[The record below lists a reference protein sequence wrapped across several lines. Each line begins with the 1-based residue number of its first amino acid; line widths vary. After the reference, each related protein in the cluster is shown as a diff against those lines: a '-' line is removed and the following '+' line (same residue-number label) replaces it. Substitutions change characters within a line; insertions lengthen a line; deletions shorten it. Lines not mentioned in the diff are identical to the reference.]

1 MPQTARRRRRTAGLS
16 AGCRGDQRTAA
27 PVSAL
32 AVALVACSGAVGKP
46 GEPGEAGEAGEP
58 GKSAGLA
65 PTTTGTMTDVSI
77 SFTAATADIPAKG
90 GMHTIPD
97 LGMYFH
103 DADGGDANLTYMPT
117 VKKPAAGVAK
127 VKVELVPPAGTVTT
141 TGLKVT
147 AVGVGTATVMV
158 KATDKDGLSS
168 PAQSFMVT
176 VAAPT
181 TEPAAPAAPSST
193 DPLMLTAADT
203 KATLAVGKSSTLTV
217 NPTDTV
223 ITVDTAGVLQVTKTT
238 ETTYTVKAV
247 KKGSADIQV
256 FGADNKL
263 LGTITVT
270 VSNQAPKRETA
281 VPDLQYTLD
290 PAKFPHEKFPV
301 MVYPLSVDLDDF
313 FTDHDGDALTFK
325 ATSKNPR
332 NAVVAGIS
340 KQRTGAGS
348 AGRETIYID
357 VIDHNQTTFDIEVT
371 ATDKAKLAA
380 EGSVVLT
387 VVMAPVVS
395 QTIKVAETP
404 TGFVPVELGFRK
416 GTIHKLTV
424 ATVAAAAAAAAD
436 PTGFGF
442 SANYMPLDSD
452 DEPITPIVTTI
463 NVTDIMPL
471 NPAINGLTSGDSYYS
486 TKPSSG
492 LVVQNFAYDEDDGTH
507 VLEVEVI
514 SPLTHTITVTFHV
527 WEETEMVIEDVAS
540 KGKWHMIT
548 RKLTVDANFVTEA
561 ATPPTL

>member
-1 MPQTARRRRRTAGLS
+1 M
-16 AGCRGDQRTAA
+16 
-27 PVSAL
+27 AL

-77 SFTAATADIPAKG
+77 SFTAATADMPAKG

-117 VKKPAAGVAK
+117 VKPAAGVA
-127 VKVELVPPAGTVTT
+127 KVELVPPAGTVTT

-181 TEPAAPAAPSST
+181 TTPTEPTTPTTPTTA
-193 DPLMLTAADT
+193 PLMLTAADT
-203 KATLAVGKSSTLTV
+203 KATLAVGKSATLTV

-247 KKGSADIQV
+247 KKGPAAIQV

-270 VSNQAPKRETA
+270 VSNQAPNRTIA
-281 VPDLQYTLD
+281 VPSLQYTLD
-290 PAKFPHEKFPV
+290 PALSRDGLPV
-301 MVYPLSVDLDDF
+301 MVYSLSVNLDAF
-313 FTDHDGDALTFK
+313 FTDPDGDALTFK

-340 KQRTGAGS
+340 KQKTGAVK
-348 AGRETIYID
+348 EIIYID
-357 VIDHNQTTFDIEVT
+357 VIDHSQTTFEVEVT

-380 EGSVVLT
+380 KGSVVLT
-387 VVMAPVVS
+387 VVMRSVVS
-395 QTIKVAETP
+395 QTIVVAETP

-424 ATVAAAAAAAAD
+424 ATVAAD
-436 PTGFGF
+436 QTDGVTTTGFGF
-442 SANYMPLDSD
+442 SADYIPLDANNVEIQSVSIDDDADNDVTEIIPPNIGSD
-452 DEPITPIVTTI
+452 ATT
-463 NVTDIMPL
+463 DGR
-471 NPAINGLTSGDSYYS
+471 ANGASYY
-486 TKPSSG
+486 KIVPSSG
-492 LVVQNFAYDEDDGTH
+492 LSVRNFAYVNGTH

-527 WEETEMVIEDVAS
+527 WERIKEAVVAVPAS
-540 KGKWHMIT
+540 GDEAAIVAAISEGKWHTIT

>member
-1 MPQTARRRRRTAGLS
+1 M
-16 AGCRGDQRTAA
+16 
-27 PVSAL
+27 AL

-46 GEPGEAGEAGEP
+46 GEPGEAGEP

-181 TEPAAPAAPSST
+181 TEPAAPAAPAST

-238 ETTYTVKAV
+238 ETTYTVKAA
-247 KKGSADIQV
+247 KKGSAAIQV

-263 LGTITVT
+263 IGTITVT
-270 VSNQAPKRETA
+270 VSNRAPTRTIA
-281 VPDLQYTLD
+281 VPDLQYELELVGGD
-290 PAKFPHEKFPV
+290 QLA
-301 MVYPLSVDLDDF
+301 PLKGYKLEVDLDDF
-313 FTDHDGDALTFK
+313 FTDPDGDALTFK

-332 NAVVAGIS
+332 NAVVVGIS
-340 KQRTGAGS
+340 KQVTTGALL
-348 AGRETIYID
+348 ETIYID
-357 VIDHNQTTFDIEVT
+357 VIDHNQTTFDVEVT
-371 ATDKAKLAA
+371 ATDAKLAA

-387 VVMAPVVS
+387 VVMKPVVG
-395 QTIKVAETP
+395 QTIAVAETS

-416 GTIHKLTV
+416 GTIHKLTFE
-424 ATVAAAAAAAAD
+424 
-436 PTGFGF
+436 TGFDF
-442 SANYMPLDSD
+442 SMNYIPLDSD
-452 DEPITPIVTTI
+452 NSAITPSDSTTA
-463 NVTDIMPL
+463 TDIEPSDLMR
-471 NPAINGLTSGDSYYS
+471 GSSYYS
-486 TKPSSG
+486 IASSSG
-492 LVVQNFAYDEDDGTH
+492 LVVQDFYYDDENGGVNHH
-507 VLEVEVI
+507 VLEVSVI
-514 SPLTHTITVTFHV
+514 SPLTHTIT
-527 WEETEMVIEDVAS
+527 
-540 KGKWHMIT
+540 
-548 RKLTVDANFVTEA
+548 
-561 ATPPTL
+561 